1 MSKISVQSHPTEKAQ
16 HLGMQGVKVKVT
28 LVQEWVVK
36 VLVEMETLGKEGVK
50 DLVVMDF
57 WNRRRRRRRN
67 RSWFLLGCKGR
78 CVWRWVCKTRNWGR
92 CIWRSNWCLWK
103 RD

>member
-16 HLGMQGVKVKVT
+16 YLGMEGVKVKVT

-50 DLVVMDF
+50 DLVVMD
-57 WNRRRRRRRN
+57 
-67 RSWFLLGCKGR
+67 LLESEEEEEEEEEEQ
-78 CVWRWVCKTRNWGR
+78 VLVSPWV
-92 CIWRSNWCLWK
+92 
-103 RD
+103 

>member
-16 HLGMQGVKVKVT
+16 YPGMERVKVT

-50 DLVVMDF
+50 T
-57 WNRRRRRRRN
+57 W
-67 RSWFLLGCKGR
+67 
-78 CVWRWVCKTRNWGR
+78 
-92 CIWRSNWCLWK
+92 
-103 RD
+103 

>member
-16 HLGMQGVKVKVT
+16 YPEMEGVKVNVT

-50 DLVVMDF
+50 DLVVMD
-57 WNRRRRRRRN
+57 
-67 RSWFLLGCKGR
+67 LLE
-78 CVWRWVCKTRNWGR
+78 
-92 CIWRSNWCLWK
+92 
-103 RD
+103 